1 MARSHKGETD
11 VGGESKAMKT
21 YRIGRL
27 LQAWLALGVV
37 ASTPAA
43 AAVSVDGTWCQQ
55 SVAEARTAYVY
66 MTVTDRG
73 EPADL
78 LIGAATP
85 LAAAVDMI
93 APVARGRS
101 LRLERVRAIELDPHA
116 PTILERRGPHLRLKG
131 LRFRLSPGT
140 SFVMT
145 LAFAREGKRDVT
157 VHVLDESPVER
168 MPTLPKGVKLN

>member
-1 MARSHKGETD
+1 MARSHKGEAES
-11 VGGESKAMKT
+11 GGE
-21 YRIGRL
+21 GRGMTTERSGRFL
-27 LQAWLALGVV
+27 RAWLVLGAL
-37 ASTPAA
+37 ASTPAV

-55 SVAEARTAYVY
+55 SAAKARTAYVY

-93 APVARGRS
+93 APVARGHN
-101 LRLERVRAIELDPHA
+101 LRLEPVRAIELDPHA
-116 PTILERRGPHLRLKG
+116 PTILEPQGPHLRLRG
-131 LRFRLSPGT
+131 LRFRLSPGS

-157 VHVLDESPVER
+157 VHVLDESLVER